1 MPKPLKLAIT
11 LFVLAAL
18 GYLIYS
24 SLHTARY
31 RYEVCVRYG
40 GQSSC
45 RVAEGRTPEAA
56 QRAAHDNA
64 CAQLTSGVTGAVTCG
79 QTAPWKVRQLPLE

>member
-1 MPKPLKLAIT
+1 MPKVLKLAIA

-18 GYLIYS
+18 AYLIFS
-24 SLHTARY
+24 SLAATHY
-31 RYEVCVRYG
+31 RYEVCVRYAG
-40 GQSSC
+40 HSSC
-45 RVAEGRTPEAA
+45 RVAEGRTRAEA

-79 QTAPWKVRQLPLE
+79 QTPAYRVRALPIQ